1 MTINIERGLAQQH
14 WFTMPIDR
22 RAEWLARRWE
32 IFFESTSW
40 FTEVV
45 HLDANQYS
53 NEVLMSALA
62 TQREAIVALFSEH
75 QILRGITGEQNE
87 LYCTGKGLGLLH
99 ISAQTSVVAV
109 LLALQ
114 GAWMSGNS
122 LSVVVDEKWRTLLQ
136 SLQQVIEADGSAMN
150 LLTMIDEIQER
161 VLFDDSE
168 LAMVIFLGSE
178 PDARQFNRRLS
189 VRAGALLSPIVE
201 SDARNAAFLRSSD
214 FFLRLVCERVKTIN
228 VTAIGGNTAL
238 MEQGASSN

>member
-62 TQREAIVALFSEH
+62 TQREAIVALFSER

-122 LSVVVDEKWRTLLQ
+122 LSVVANEKWQPLLRLLQ
-136 SLQQVIEADGSAMN
+136 HVIEPDGSAMN

-189 VRAGALLSPIVE
+189 ARVGALLSPIVE
-201 SDARNAAFLRSSD
+201 SDARNVAFLRSSD

>member
-14 WFTMPIDR
+14 WFTIPIDR

-40 FTEVV
+40 FTEVA

-62 TQREAIVALFSEH
+62 TQREAIVALFSEC

-114 GAWMSGNS
+114 GAWMLGNS
-122 LSVVVDEKWRTLLQ
+122 LSVVADEKWQ
-136 SLQQVIEADGSAMN
+136 SLLRLLLQVIESDASAMS
-150 LLTMIDEIQER
+150 LLKIVDATQSSM
-161 VLFDDSE
+161 LFDDSE
-168 LAMVIFLGSE
+168 LAMVIFLGLE

-238 MEQGASSN
+238 MEQGAISN